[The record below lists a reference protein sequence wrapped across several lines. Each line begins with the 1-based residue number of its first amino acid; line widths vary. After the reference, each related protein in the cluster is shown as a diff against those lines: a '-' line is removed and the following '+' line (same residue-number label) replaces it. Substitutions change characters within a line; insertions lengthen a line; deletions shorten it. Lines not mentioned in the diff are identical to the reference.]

1 MKNDLGNLSLFI
13 SCISKRF
20 QNTPGEK
27 FTKEQIDRIDR
38 ATRPC
43 LMTVYLLSR

>member
-1 MKNDLGNLSLFI
+1 MTWVTSVYSLAALVAI
-13 SCISKRF
+13 LKHAWR
-20 QNTPGEK
+20 K